1 MFSNVK
7 PGDIVHYSTP
17 QGQYGKGKAVLTYD
31 THVVVSRKGQPQV
44 VNDKNYVKHER
55 GGKVIGALLSKVAAH
70 DKYMKTTAAIKAGNK
85 LSPYKLGEPQD
96 NASKAF
102 GWTKTNEAHDNEDD
116 GPDVND
122 DRGGG
127 GGGKPSKEQK
137 EALRKI
143 REYDA
148 KQKAAKAT
156 DAKRRAIKKAA
167 RNYGDARRVA
177 QSLKK
182 LAEGRNS
189 DADADEVEKLRIPPK
204 SMRSKAMRQSMKH
217 GGVAQHINRQ
227 PHGGHAIEDW
237 YDSDNTVVTYVNGK
251 LKEGWNK
258 KIGSKMGGKSDL
270 AKNITSKES
279 LSRKYDKNEDENRHS
294 ENAVLLAKH
303 FGTPEELERMNHMLK
318 TRNKLGHLHNDHT
331 GYAYEMAKKYYHKLK
346 EAYNTDPD
354 VGRKKDFF
362 KTKYVNAGRKTTKVT
377 DAGRKTTKVTTAD
390 RIAAQRKADRLEEY
404 NTDPDV
410 GRKREGKLLK
420 DFIKTKYVNAGRKTT
435 KAAAQKAWA
444 AGKTTKVTTADRIAA
459 QRKAVRLEGE
469 ASELGIYHG
478 SRVSKKG
485 LLGTKYGSA
494 TPFNNKGHVSVKWD
508 SGKESIHHE
517 SELKALRSVDKGY
530 WDNKKKKS
538 VKEMRNPS
546 GPYGGH
552 PYDWDPTLRKQIM
565 TAAAKKVKKLPGS
578 PQPSKFETDR
588 VYKPTYNPPPRRGTA
603 NEALLATIKSK
614 LGMKP
619 GRSTGMPAT
628 GRPGRAVKKQ
638 PMGGYHA
645 KNSKGEDRHF
655 ADKEAAGKWMRSEAA
670 KWRSTSVAKPSPDF
684 DPLEDPK
691 RSSRERFGKL
701 RATSDNGLDR
711 LTFRGRGNRGHTD
724 KLGNKEK
731 SFVTDIQKNDI
742 KKALGKHSRPNLPE
756 DAKDLEGKASRV
768 AITVR
773 QKLLKAKSKKKK
785 KVLKELDNTLVNYV
799 GKAITN
805 RKLNQVRSRNAYIV
819 NDPDRLGGPDGER
832 AKYHHDEAQAKISK
846 RSKGIKTALRKI
858 ANKLPSE
865 LPAHRVDEANK
876 LITVDKAVK
885 SVFAAVKRKSAL
897 PKLYTLNG
905 SGEVADP
912 YGGSKPT
919 FDFTKHFTSVYKAKK
934 FAEGHHGKSLKWK
947 ANATGSHSAKVGN
960 IYKGKQYH
968 ISPLEIHESRD
979 SEFRAARDLAIG
991 AGIDPDRSA
1000 HMAQKSSPQPG
1011 HYLMRGKRK
1020 LSGPHSPEEAVKTYK
1035 NLGHDSSKG
1044 VKIVH
1049 VKEASEQKVKDT
1061 AKKLILKAKGKLKG
1075 QTTANTKPELPTDT
1089 GDKTITAPMGDQR
1102 ME

>member
-354 VGRKKDFF
+354 VGRKKDFI
-362 KTKYVNAGRKTTKVT
+362 KTKYVNAGRKTTK
-377 DAGRKTTKVTTAD
+377 ATAAE
-390 RIAAQRKADRLEEY
+390 RIAAQNHKLKEAY

-444 AGKTTKVTTADRIAA
+444 AGKTTKATAADRISA
-459 QRKAVRLEGE
+459 QRKAVRLQGE

-655 ADKEAAGKWMRSEAA
+655 ADKEAAGKWM
-670 KWRSTSVAKPSPDF
+670 
-684 DPLEDPK
+684 
-691 RSSRERFGKL
+691 
-701 RATSDNGLDR
+701 
-711 LTFRGRGNRGHTD
+711 
-724 KLGNKEK
+724 K
-731 SFVTDIQKNDI
+731 S
-742 KKALGKHSRPNLPE
+742 E
-756 DAKDLEGKASRV
+756 DARDLEGKASRV

-785 KVLKELDNTLVNYV
+785 KVLKELDNTTLVN
-799 GKAITN
+799 
-805 RKLNQVRSRNAYIV
+805 
-819 NDPDRLGGPDGER
+819 
-832 AKYHHDEAQAKISK
+832 
-846 RSKGIKTALRKI
+846 
-858 ANKLPSE
+858 
-865 LPAHRVDEANK
+865 EANK